1 MLMAVSFEN
10 FWKLTMKSIVIR
22 ISIMQVQPNSPGLFQ
37 VYIFGPLLAS
47 IVGGLLYEFIFSP
60 HYVKK
65 VDRPVV
71 YVNNNKEAVVTE

>member
-22 ISIMQVQPNSPGLFQ
+22 ISIMQRNSPGLFQ